1 MTKSSSLLHGLFRN
15 RCKGTSV
22 ASSMTG
28 FIGRHADIGITLQ
41 FSQLCFK
48 LYMSWDQHISVS
60 GSTWK
65 TILVTHD

>member
-1 MTKSSSLLHGLFRN
+1 MTESSSLLHGLFRK

-22 ASSMTG
+22 ASSITG

-41 FSQLCFK
+41 FSQLCLK

-65 TILVTHD
+65 TI